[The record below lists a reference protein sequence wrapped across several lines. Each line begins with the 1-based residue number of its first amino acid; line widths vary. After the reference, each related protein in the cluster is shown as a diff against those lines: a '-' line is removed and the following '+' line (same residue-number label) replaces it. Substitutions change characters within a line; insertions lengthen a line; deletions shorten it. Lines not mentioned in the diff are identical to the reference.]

1 MGANGDV
8 EMTAVDGGGAT
19 TGVAEG
25 EEDGAPAV
33 DATIDEDVDLAQK
46 MYDHERARDDE
57 SREAV
62 LAIVR
67 KREMATTMEELC
79 ERFGWTRDEGAV
91 KRMREA
97 NERRLREIDAKIE
110 DAKENLGDV
119 EVRDAMYERARFYA
133 SVGECE
139 KACEA
144 YEETEE
150 KTASVGQK
158 MDGAFAMMR
167 VRFSRLELQEV
178 KKLIAKIK
186 ELLDQPGGGDWE
198 RKNRLKVYEGLY
210 SAATRDFETAT
221 KLFLDS
227 LSTFTSYELLSYDD
241 FVFYTV
247 ICAVVTLPRTEL
259 KAKVIDSPEILSVLN
274 RLPGL
279 GDFLNAL
286 HKCDYRTFMSAF
298 PIVASYVE
306 KSVWVNPHFRYF
318 LREVRV
324 VAYAQYLQSYKS
336 VTVKSMADSFNVSED
351 FIDRELSHFIVNGRL
366 NCKIDRVDGVLQ
378 TNRPDLKNSHYQS
391 LIKDGDA
398 LLNNV
403 SKLSRVIDL

>member
-1 MGANGDV
+1 MGAKGDV
-8 EMTAVDGGGAT
+8 EMTSVDGGGAT

-210 SAATRDFETAT
+210 SAA
-221 KLFLDS
+221 
-227 LSTFTSYELLSYDD
+227 
-241 FVFYTV
+241 
-247 ICAVVTLPRTEL
+247 
-259 KAKVIDSPEILSVLN
+259 
-274 RLPGL
+274 
-279 GDFLNAL
+279 
-286 HKCDYRTFMSAF
+286 
-298 PIVASYVE
+298 
-306 KSVWVNPHFRYF
+306 
-318 LREVRV
+318 
-324 VAYAQYLQSYKS
+324 
-336 VTVKSMADSFNVSED
+336 
-351 FIDRELSHFIVNGRL
+351 
-366 NCKIDRVDGVLQ
+366 
-378 TNRPDLKNSHYQS
+378 
-391 LIKDGDA
+391 
-398 LLNNV
+398 
-403 SKLSRVIDL
+403 

>member
-1 MGANGDV
+1 MGAKGDV

-133 SVGECE
+133 SVG
-139 KACEA
+139 
-144 YEETEE
+144 
-150 KTASVGQK
+150 
-158 MDGAFAMMR
+158 
-167 VRFSRLELQEV
+167 
-178 KKLIAKIK
+178 
-186 ELLDQPGGGDWE
+186 
-198 RKNRLKVYEGLY
+198 
-210 SAATRDFETAT
+210 
-221 KLFLDS
+221 
-227 LSTFTSYELLSYDD
+227 
-241 FVFYTV
+241 
-247 ICAVVTLPRTEL
+247 
-259 KAKVIDSPEILSVLN
+259 
-274 RLPGL
+274 
-279 GDFLNAL
+279 
-286 HKCDYRTFMSAF
+286 
-298 PIVASYVE
+298 
-306 KSVWVNPHFRYF
+306 
-318 LREVRV
+318 
-324 VAYAQYLQSYKS
+324 
-336 VTVKSMADSFNVSED
+336 
-351 FIDRELSHFIVNGRL
+351 
-366 NCKIDRVDGVLQ
+366 
-378 TNRPDLKNSHYQS
+378 
-391 LIKDGDA
+391 
-398 LLNNV
+398 
-403 SKLSRVIDL
+403 